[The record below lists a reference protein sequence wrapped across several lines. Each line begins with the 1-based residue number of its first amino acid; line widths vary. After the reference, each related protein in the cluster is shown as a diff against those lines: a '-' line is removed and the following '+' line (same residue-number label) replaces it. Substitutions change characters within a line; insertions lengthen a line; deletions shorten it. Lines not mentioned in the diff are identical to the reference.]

1 MMEKMLRG
9 LKSLFVAGGKAGT
22 SRQRGRQNKIG
33 NMLFGS
39 YYLQAFLFNL
49 AAGVLSFVW
58 TIIEQGGLFSLA
70 GDFNSQQI
78 TFAMAAN
85 DAVKAG
91 NIIWD
96 WSLDLGSN
104 FIGGQMFYV
113 VGNPS
118 FWISLLFPSRYFMYV
133 VGWIYILKYAV
144 AGLTSYACMR
154 RYVRDQQTAVI
165 GSMLYAFCGFMGE
178 DLLFYHFHDVVALFP
193 LLVLTLDGMMLEK
206 KKGPFIFAVCINA
219 LVNYFFFIGEVI
231 FMAAYYVIRY
241 LLPGFRRYIKRLP
254 QIILEGALGCMLGA
268 VLLLPAFYFVI
279 QNPRVGVD
287 YTGSTALVF
296 GAERYLYILKG
307 LIFPGEVMSHQSAVI
322 KNNFSSCNAWIPVT
336 GLVLVIA
343 FVTQNRKHWITKML
357 IFCLIMAVIPIFN
370 ASFSLFAGLYCRWY
384 YMADYIM
391 VLASVMTLDRWVSDK
406 RRWSGRTPSDRA
418 ITKGAVIW
426 GAIQIAFIL
435 FLTLVKWN
443 NSEPSKIYRPG
454 LFAYWSVIALFGTL
468 LTWLILTVMKREQKL
483 VLAAAVFVVSVIVTI
498 SDIYLLQLA
507 HREDARH
514 IYDRLMTTADIEY
527 TTPEYR
533 FTSRDNIE
541 TLSHGYPAS
550 ANFCSTVS
558 GSIFRF
564 YESLGLK
571 RDVKSPEAPDGMMNL
586 ISARFSIETKPRED
600 EEPVQVVTGTYT
612 TYYVYEDR
620 TVPPMGFTYNTYM
633 TASDF
638 ASTFEDDRAILML
651 KTLIVPDDMEDE
663 VSMYLKP
670 YDQFIDGPAIKEY
683 ISDIS
688 RDHLA
693 ECAYDVS
700 QTTDS
705 YEASIDADADKYA
718 FFSIP
723 NDSGWKAS
731 VDGEETPIV
740 DINGFMAVK
749 IHQGTNRIRF
759 EYTVPGLM
767 SGRIISAAGAALT
780 AAYILLTRR
789 HRRAER

>member
-1 MMEKMLRG
+1 MADKMLRG
-9 LKSLFVAGGKAGT
+9 WGNILRASGKTGASGQKGKQKKRGKAFF
-22 SRQRGRQNKIG
+22 IG
-33 NMLFGS
+33 
-39 YYLQAFLFNL
+39 YYMQAFLFNL
-49 AAGVLSFVW
+49 AAGVLSFAW

-91 NIIWD
+91 NVIWD

-118 FWISLLFPSRYFMYV
+118 FWLSLLFPSRYFMYV

-154 RYVRDQQTAVI
+154 RYVRDQQMAVI

-193 LLVLTLDGMMLEK
+193 LLILTFDGMMLEK
-206 KKGPFIFAVCINA
+206 KRGPFIFAVCINA
-219 LVNYFFFIGEVI
+219 LVNYFFFIGEII
-231 FMAAYYVIRY
+231 FMAAYYIIRY
-241 LLPGFRRYIKRLP
+241 LVPRFREYIRRLP
-254 QIILEGALGCMLGA
+254 QVILEGALGCMLGA

-279 QNPRVGVD
+279 QNPRIGVD
-287 YTGSTALVF
+287 YTGSIALVY

-307 LIFPGEVMSHQSAVI
+307 LILPGEVMSHQSAVI
-322 KNNFSSCNAWIPVT
+322 KNNFSSCNAWIPAT

-343 FVTQNRKHWITKML
+343 FITENRKHWITRML
-357 IFCLIMAVIPIFN
+357 IFCLIMAVVPIFN

-391 VLASVMTLDRWVSDK
+391 VLASTMVLDRWESDK
-406 RRWSGRTPSDRA
+406 KRWAGRTPQDAA
-418 ITKGAVIW
+418 ITRGAVIW
-426 GAIQIAFIL
+426 GAVQVAFIL
-435 FLTLVKWN
+435 FLTLVKWSD
-443 NSEPSKIYRPG
+443 SEPSKIYRPG
-454 LFAYWSVIALFGTL
+454 LFAYWCVIALLGTL
-468 LTWLILTVMKREQKL
+468 LTWLVLTVLKSRQKT
-483 VLAAAVFVVSVIVTI
+483 VLAAVIFVISVTVTI
-498 SDIYLLQLA
+498 SDVYLLQLA

-514 IYDRLMTTADIEY
+514 IYDRLMTSADIEY

-586 ISARFSIETKPRED
+586 ISARFSIETKPREG
-600 EEPVQVVTGTYT
+600 EEPVQVVNGRYT

-620 TVPPMGFTYNTYM
+620 AVPPIGFTYNTYM

-638 ASTFEDDRAILML
+638 AATFEDDRAVLML

-663 VSMYLKP
+663 VSQYLRP
-670 YDQFIDGPAIKEY
+670 YDQFTDGPALKEY

-688 RDHLA
+688 RDHMD
-693 ECAYDVS
+693 ECAYNVL

-705 YEASIDADADKYA
+705 YEVSIDADSDKYA

-723 NDSGWKAS
+723 NDSGWKAF
-731 VDGEETPIV
+731 VDGEETAIV
-740 DINGFMAVK
+740 DVNGFMAVK

-767 SGRIISAAGAALT
+767 SGGIISAAGAALT
-780 AAYILLTRR
+780 VVYILLMRR
-789 HRRAER
+789 WRRAER

>member
-1 MMEKMLRG
+1 MIDKMLRG
-9 LKSLFVAGGKAGT
+9 WRKLLCASGKTGASGQKGKQKKRGKAFFTG
-22 SRQRGRQNKIG
+22 
-33 NMLFGS
+33 
-39 YYLQAFLFNL
+39 YYAQAFLFNL
-49 AAGVLSFVW
+49 AAGVLSFAW

-91 NIIWD
+91 NVIWD

-118 FWISLLFPSRYFMYV
+118 FWLSLLFPSRYFMYV

-154 RYVRDQQTAVI
+154 RYVRDQQMAVI

-193 LLVLTLDGMMLEK
+193 LLILTFDGMMLEK
-206 KKGPFIFAVCINA
+206 KRGPFIFAVCINA
-219 LVNYFFFIGEVI
+219 LVNYFFFIGEII
-231 FMAAYYVIRY
+231 FMAAYYIIRY
-241 LLPGFRRYIKRLP
+241 LVPRFREYIRRLP

-268 VLLLPAFYFVI
+268 VLLLPAFFFVI
-279 QNPRVGVD
+279 QNPRIGMD
-287 YTGSTALVF
+287 YTGSIALVY

-307 LIFPGEVMSHQSAVI
+307 LILPGEVMSHQSAVI
-322 KNNFSSCNAWIPVT
+322 KNNFSSCNAWIPAT

-343 FVTQNRKHWITKML
+343 FITENRKHWITRML
-357 IFCLIMAVIPIFN
+357 IFCLIMAVVPIFN

-391 VLASVMTLDRWVSDK
+391 VLASTMVLDRWESDK
-406 RRWSGRTPSDRA
+406 KRWAGRTPQDAA
-418 ITKGAVIW
+418 ITRGAVIW
-426 GAIQIAFIL
+426 GAVQVAFIL
-435 FLTLVKWN
+435 FLTLVKWSD
-443 NSEPSKIYRPG
+443 SEPSKIYRPG
-454 LFAYWSVIALFGTL
+454 LFAYWCVIALLGTL
-468 LTWLILTVMKREQKL
+468 LTWLVLTVLKSRQKT
-483 VLAAAVFVVSVIVTI
+483 VLAAVIFVISVIVTI
-498 SDIYLLQLA
+498 SDVYLLQLA

-514 IYDRLMTTADIEY
+514 IYDRLMTSADIEY

-586 ISARFSIETKPRED
+586 ISARFSIETKPREG
-600 EEPVQVVTGTYT
+600 EEPVQVVNGRYT

-620 TVPPMGFTYNTYM
+620 AVPPIGFTYDTYM

-638 ASTFEDDRAILML
+638 AATFEDDRAVLML

-663 VSMYLKP
+663 VSQYLRP
-670 YDQFIDGPAIKEY
+670 YDQFTDGPALKEY

-688 RDHLA
+688 RDHLD
-693 ECAYDVS
+693 ECAYNVL

-705 YEASIDADADKYA
+705 YEVSIDADSDKYA

-723 NDSGWKAS
+723 NDSGWKAF
-731 VDGEETPIV
+731 VDGEETAIV
-740 DINGFMAVK
+740 DVNGFMAVK

-767 SGRIISAAGAALT
+767 SGGIISAAGAALT
-780 AAYILLTRR
+780 VVYILLMRR
-789 HRRAER
+789 WRRAER

>member
-1 MMEKMLRG
+1 MIDKMKRG
-9 LKSLFVAGGKAGT
+9 QGSLFLAAGNSECAGSKGKLKKRAE
-22 SRQRGRQNKIG
+22 K
-33 NMLFGS
+33 LFNN
-39 YYLQAFLFNL
+39 YYAQAFLFNL
-49 AAGVLSFVW
+49 AAGILSFGW
-58 TIIEQGGLFSLA
+58 TIIVQGGLFSLA

-91 NIIWD
+91 NVIWD

-118 FWISLLFPSRYFMYV
+118 FWLSLLFPSKYFMYV

-154 RYVRDQQTAVI
+154 RYVRDQQMAVI

-193 LLVLTLDGMMLEK
+193 LLILTFDDMMLEK
-206 KKGPFIFAVCINA
+206 KRGPFIFAVCINA
-219 LVNYFFFIGEVI
+219 LVNYFFFIGEII

-241 LLPGFRRYIKRLP
+241 LIPRFREYIKHLP
-254 QIILEGALGCMLGA
+254 QIVLEGTLGCMLGA

-279 QNPRVGVD
+279 QNPRVEVD

-343 FVTQNRKHWITKML
+343 FIIENRRHWITKML
-357 IFCLIMAVIPIFN
+357 VFCLIMAVVPIFN

-391 VLASVMTLDRWVSDK
+391 VLASVMFLDRWGADK
-406 RRWSGRTPSDRA
+406 KRWAGRTPSDRA

-426 GAIQIAFIL
+426 GAVQVSFIL

-443 NSEPSKIYRPG
+443 DSEPSKIYRPW
-454 LFAYWSVIALFGTL
+454 LFVYWSAIALIGTI
-468 LTWLILTVMKREQKL
+468 LTWLILTVLKKEQKL
-483 VLAAAVFVVSVIVTI
+483 VLAAAIFIVSVTVTV
-498 SDIYLLQLA
+498 SDVYLLQMA

-514 IYDRLMTTADIEY
+514 IYDRLMTSADIEY

-571 RDVKSPEAPDGMMNL
+571 RDVKSPEAPEGMMNL
-586 ISARFSIETKPRED
+586 ISARFSIEKKPRED
-600 EEPVQVVTGTYT
+600 EEPVQVVSGRYT

-663 VSMYLKP
+663 VSQYLRP
-670 YDQFIDGPAIKEY
+670 YDQLTDGPAIKEY

-688 RDHLA
+688 RDHLD
-693 ECAYDVS
+693 ECAYNVL

-705 YEASIDADADKYA
+705 YEVSIDADSDKYA

-723 NDSGWKAS
+723 NDSGWKAL
-731 VDGEETPIV
+731 VDGEETAIV
-740 DINGFMAVK
+740 DVNGFMAVK
-749 IHQGTNRIRF
+749 IHEGTNRIRF
-759 EYTVPGLM
+759 EYTVPGLL
-767 SGRIISAAGAALT
+767 SGGIISAAGAAL
-780 AAYILLTRR
+780 AAVYILLTRR
-789 HRRAER
+789 VRRAER

>member
-1 MMEKMLRG
+1 
-9 LKSLFVAGGKAGT
+9 
-22 SRQRGRQNKIG
+22 
-33 NMLFGS
+33 
-39 YYLQAFLFNL
+39 
-49 AAGVLSFVW
+49 
-58 TIIEQGGLFSLA
+58 
-70 GDFNSQQI
+70 
-78 TFAMAAN
+78 
-85 DAVKAG
+85 
-91 NIIWD
+91 
-96 WSLDLGSN
+96 
-104 FIGGQMFYV
+104 
-113 VGNPS
+113 
-118 FWISLLFPSRYFMYV
+118 
-133 VGWIYILKYAV
+133 
-144 AGLTSYACMR
+144 
-154 RYVRDQQTAVI
+154 
-165 GSMLYAFCGFMGE
+165 
-178 DLLFYHFHDVVALFP
+178 
-193 LLVLTLDGMMLEK
+193 
-206 KKGPFIFAVCINA
+206 
-219 LVNYFFFIGEVI
+219 
-231 FMAAYYVIRY
+231 
-241 LLPGFRRYIKRLP
+241 
-254 QIILEGALGCMLGA
+254 MLGA

-279 QNPRVGVD
+279 QNPRVDVD
-287 YTGSTALVF
+287 YTGSTSLVF

-307 LIFPGEVMSHQSAVI
+307 LVFPGEVMSHQSAVI

-343 FVTQNRKHWITKML
+343 FIIENRRHWITRML
-357 IFCLIMAVIPIFN
+357 IFCLIMAVVPIFN

-391 VLASVMTLDRWVSDK
+391 VLASVMALDRWESDK
-406 RRWSGRTPSDRA
+406 MRWAGRTPSDRA
-418 ITKGAVIW
+418 IIKGAVIW
-426 GAIQIAFIL
+426 GAVQIAFIL

-443 NSEPSKIYRPG
+443 DSEPSKIYRPG
-454 LFAYWSVIALFGTL
+454 LFAYWSAIALIGTL
-468 LTWLILTVMKREQKL
+468 LTSLILTVLKKEQKL
-483 VLAAAVFVVSVIVTI
+483 VLAAAVFVVSVTVTI

-514 IYDRLMTTADIEY
+514 IYDRLMTSADIEY
-527 TTPEYR
+527 RTPEYR

-571 RDVKSPEAPDGMMNL
+571 RDVKSPEAPEGMMNL

-600 EEPVQVVTGTYT
+600 EEPVQVRSGTYT

-663 VSMYLKP
+663 VSLCLRP
-670 YDQFIDGPAIKEY
+670 YDEFTDGPALKEY

-688 RDHLA
+688 RDHLD

-705 YEASIDADADKYA
+705 YEVSIDADSDKYA

-723 NDSGWKAS
+723 NDSGWEAY
-731 VDGEETPIV
+731 VDGQKTTVV
-740 DINGFMAVK
+740 DVNGFMAVK

-767 SGRIISAAGAALT
+767 SGGIISAAGVALT
-780 AAYILLTRR
+780 VAYLFFTRR
-789 HRRAER
+789 MRRAER

>member
-1 MMEKMLRG
+1 MVDKMLRG
-9 LKSLFVAGGKAGT
+9 WGNILSASGKTGASGQKGKPKKRGKAFFTG
-22 SRQRGRQNKIG
+22 
-33 NMLFGS
+33 
-39 YYLQAFLFNL
+39 YYAQAFLFNL
-49 AAGVLSFVW
+49 AAGVLSFAW

-91 NIIWD
+91 NVIWD

-118 FWISLLFPSRYFMYV
+118 FWLSLFFPSRYFMYV

-154 RYVRDQQTAVI
+154 RYVRDQQMAVI

-193 LLVLTLDGMMLEK
+193 LLILTFDDMMLEK
-206 KKGPFIFAVCINA
+206 KRGPFIFAVCINA
-219 LVNYFFFIGEVI
+219 LVNYFFFIGEII
-231 FMAAYYVIRY
+231 FMAAYYIIRY
-241 LLPGFRRYIKRLP
+241 LVPRFREYIRRLP

-279 QNPRVGVD
+279 QNPRIGVD
-287 YTGSTALVF
+287 YTGSIALVY

-307 LIFPGEVMSHQSAVI
+307 LILPGELMSHQSAVI
-322 KNNFSSCNAWIPVT
+322 KNNFSSCNAWIPAA

-343 FVTQNRKHWITKML
+343 FITENRRHWITRML
-357 IFCLIMAVIPIFN
+357 IFCLIMAVVPIFN

-391 VLASVMTLDRWVSDK
+391 VLASTMVLDRWESDK
-406 RRWSGRTPSDRA
+406 KRWAGRTPQDAA
-418 ITKGAVIW
+418 ITRGAVIW
-426 GAIQIAFIL
+426 GAVQVAFIL
-435 FLTLVKWN
+435 FLTLVKWSD
-443 NSEPSKIYRPG
+443 SEPSKIYRPG
-454 LFAYWSVIALFGTL
+454 LFAYWCVIALLGTL
-468 LTWLILTVMKREQKL
+468 LTWLVLTVLKSRQKT
-483 VLAAAVFVVSVIVTI
+483 VLAAVIFVISVTVTI
-498 SDIYLLQLA
+498 SDVYLLQLA

-514 IYDRLMTTADIEY
+514 IYDRLMTSADIEY

-586 ISARFSIETKPRED
+586 ISARFSIETKPREG
-600 EEPVQVVTGTYT
+600 EEPVQVVNGRYT

-620 TVPPMGFTYNTYM
+620 AVPPIGFTYNTYM

-638 ASTFEDDRAILML
+638 AATFEDDRAVLML

-663 VSMYLKP
+663 VSQYLRP
-670 YDQFIDGPAIKEY
+670 YDQLTDGPALKEY

-688 RDHLA
+688 RDHLD
-693 ECAYDVS
+693 ECAYNVL

-705 YEASIDADADKYA
+705 YEVSIDADSDKYA

-723 NDSGWKAS
+723 NDSGWKAF
-731 VDGEETPIV
+731 VDGEETAIV
-740 DINGFMAVK
+740 DVNGFMAVK

-767 SGRIISAAGAALT
+767 SGGIISAAGAALT
-780 AAYILLTRR
+780 VAYIILMRR
-789 HRRAER
+789 WRRAER

>member
-1 MMEKMLRG
+1 MMDKLLSG
-9 LKSLFVAGGKAGT
+9 PGSLFAAAGKTGGPGPKGK
-22 SRQRGRQNKIG
+22 QRKRKK
-33 NMLFGS
+33 LFD
-39 YYLQAFLFNL
+39 YYCVQAFLFNL
-49 AAGVLSFVW
+49 AAGVLSFAW

-118 FWISLLFPSRYFMYV
+118 FWLSLLFPSRYFMYV

-144 AGLTSYACMR
+144 AGLTSYACMS
-154 RYVRDQQTAVI
+154 RYVRDRQMAVI

-193 LLVLTLDGMMLEK
+193 LLILTFDGLMLEK

-219 LVNYFFFIGEVI
+219 LVNYFFFIGEII
-231 FMAAYYVIRY
+231 FLAAYYVIRY
-241 LLPGFRRYIKRLP
+241 LIPRFREYIRRLP

-279 QNPRVGVD
+279 QNPRVGMD

-307 LIFPGEVMSHQSAVI
+307 LVFPGEVMSHQSAVI
-322 KNNFSSCNAWIPVT
+322 KNNFSSCNAWIPAT

-343 FVTQNRKHWITKML
+343 FIIENRRHWITKML
-357 IFCLIMAVIPIFN
+357 IFCLVMAVVPIFN

-391 VLASVMTLDRWVSDK
+391 VLASVMILDRWESDK
-406 RRWSGRTPSDRA
+406 KRWGGRTPSDRA

-426 GAIQIAFIL
+426 GAIQVSFIL

-443 NSEPSKIYRPG
+443 DSEPSKIYRPE
-454 LFAYWSVIALFGTL
+454 LFAYWSVIAMIGTL
-468 LTWLILTVMKREQKL
+468 LTWLTLTVLRREQKL
-483 VLAAAVFVVSVIVTI
+483 VLAAVIFIISVTVTV
-498 SDIYLLQLA
+498 SDIYLLHLA

-514 IYDRLMTTADIEY
+514 IYDRLMTSADIEY

-571 RDVKSPEAPDGMMNL
+571 RDVKSPEAPEGMMNL

-600 EEPVQVVTGTYT
+600 EEPAQVVTGRYT

-620 TVPPMGFTYNTYM
+620 KVPPMGFTYNTYM

-638 ASTFEDDRAILML
+638 ESTFEDDRAILML
-651 KTLIVPDDMEDE
+651 KTLVVPDDAEEE
-663 VSMYLKP
+663 VSQYLRP
-670 YDQFIDGPAIKEY
+670 YDQLIDGPAIKEY

-688 RDHLA
+688 IDHLD
-693 ECAYDVS
+693 ECAYNVS

-705 YEASIDADADKYA
+705 YEVSIDADSDKYA

-723 NDSGWKAS
+723 NDSGWKAY

-767 SGRIISAAGAALT
+767 SGGIISAAGAAL
-780 AAYILLTRR
+780 AAVYLLFVRR
-789 HRRAER
+789 KRSAER

>member
-1 MMEKMLRG
+1 MKKEKSG
-9 LKSLFVAGGKAGT
+9 LIRTLKQIVPAGDRRKQKNRAEWSGAG
-22 SRQRGRQNKIG
+22 
-33 NMLFGS
+33 

-49 AAGVLSFVW
+49 LAGILSFAW
-58 TIIEQGGLFSLA
+58 SIIEQGGLFSLA

-85 DAVKAG
+85 DAIKAG
-91 NIIWD
+91 NVIWD

-118 FWISLLFPSRYFMYV
+118 FWLSLLFPSKYFMYV

-154 RYVRDQQTAVI
+154 RYVKSQQMAVI

-193 LLVLTLDGMMLEK
+193 LLMLTFDNMMLEK

-219 LVNYFFFIGEVI
+219 LVNYFFFIGEII

-241 LLPGFRRYIKRLP
+241 LIPRFRVYIKKLP
-254 QIILEGALGCMLGA
+254 QVIIEGTLGCMLGA
-268 VLLLPAFYFVI
+268 VLLLPAFLFVI
-279 QNPRVGVD
+279 QNPRVEVD
-287 YTGSTALVF
+287 YTGSTSLVF

-307 LIFPGEVMSHQSAVI
+307 LILPGEVMSHQSAVI

-343 FVTQNRKHWITKML
+343 FVILNRRHWITRML
-357 IFCLIMAVIPIFN
+357 VFCLIMAVVPILN

-391 VLASVMTLDRWVSDK
+391 VLASVMVLDRWESDK
-406 RRWSGRTPSDRA
+406 SRWAGKSPTDRA
-418 ITKGAVIW
+418 IIKGAVIW
-426 GAIQIAFIL
+426 GAIQLAFIL
-435 FLTLVKWN
+435 FLVFVKWN
-443 NSEPSKIYRPG
+443 DSEPSKIYRPE
-454 LFAYWSVIALFGTL
+454 LFAYWCVIALTGTL
-468 LTWLILTVMKREQKL
+468 GTWFTLTVLKSRQKIAL
-483 VLAAAVFVVSVIVTI
+483 AVLIFIVSILVTI

-507 HREDARH
+507 HGEDARH
-514 IYDRLMTTADIEY
+514 VYDKLMTTAKIDYE
-527 TTPEYR
+527 TPEYR

-571 RDVKSPEAPDGMMNL
+571 RDVKSPEAPEGMMNL
-586 ISARFSIETKPRED
+586 ISARYAIETKERESG
-600 EEPVQVVTGTYT
+600 EPIQIIPGEFR
-612 TYYVYEDR
+612 TYYVYEDPA
-620 TVPPMGFTYNTYM
+620 VPPMGFTYNTYM
-633 TASDF
+633 TESDF
-638 ASTFEDDRAILML
+638 LATIEADRAVLML
-651 KTLIVPDDMEDE
+651 KTLVIPDDMEDE
-663 VSMYLKP
+663 VSEYLRP
-670 YDQFIDGPAIKEY
+670 YDEFVDGPALKEY

-693 ECAYDVS
+693 ECAYDIR

-705 YEASIDADADKYA
+705 YEVSIDADAAKYA

-723 NDSGWKAS
+723 DDSGWRAY
-731 VDGEETPIV
+731 VDGEETAIV
-740 DINGFMAVK
+740 DVNGFMAVR
-749 IHQGTNRIRF
+749 IHEGTNRIRF
-759 EYTVPGLM
+759 AYTVPGLLP
-767 SGRIISAAGAALT
+767 GAVLSAAG
-780 AAYILLTRR
+780 ILLITAYLVMAKKMKRS
-789 HRRAER
+789 A